1 MQLYL
6 CEKPSQGK
14 DIGAILGATQRKQGY
29 LAGAGV
35 IVTWAIGHLLEQ
47 AQPETYGEQFGSPWR
62 ESVLPIVP
70 TQWKMAVKKETADQF
85 AVIRGLLK
93 QVDSVVIA
101 TDADR
106 EGEVIARELLE
117 HCHFTG
123 PVGSAGRGQYSVCP
137 GEQAPWRE
145 DRTPV

>member
-29 LAGAGV
+29 LVGAGV

-70 TQWKMAVKKETADQF
+70 TQWKMAVKKDTADQF

-93 QVDSVVIA
+93 QIDSVVIA

-106 EGEVIARELLE
+106 VRI
-117 HCHFTG
+117 
-123 PVGSAGRGQYSVCP
+123 PVKMNSHSGG
-137 GEQAPWRE
+137 
-145 DRTPV
+145 T